1 MPVPPIFCRLPM
13 LKRTA
18 MLTDQLFEGRLV
30 RFAPP
35 DADRDAEVVSRWTH
49 DLDYLRLLSA
59 EVAKPLSPAQI
70 KKQYEEL
77 DKDAEK
83 RTAFNFAV
91 HLKEDDRLIGVAR
104 LLRIEWTHGT
114 AALQIGIG
122 DRADRGKGYGTE
134 TLHMLL
140 RYAFDELNL
149 YRLAAATAEYNTGAI
164 RFLERAGFVVEV
176 RRRQAIQRDGKR
188 WDAVM
193 LGLLRDEWKRDA

>member
-1 MPVPPIFCRLPM
+1 
-13 LKRTA
+13 
-18 MLTDQLFEGRLV
+18 MLTDQLFEGQHI

-35 DADRDAEVVSRWTH
+35 DAECDAEVVSKWTH

-83 RTAFNFAV
+83 HNAFNFAV
-91 HLKEDDRLIGVAR
+91 RLKDDDRLIGFAR
-104 LLRIEWTHGT
+104 LYHIEWTHGT
-114 AALQIGIG
+114 GSLQIGIG
-122 DRADRGKGYGTE
+122 DRSDRGKGYGTE
-134 TLHMLL
+134 ALHMLL
-140 RYAFDELNL
+140 RYAFDEVNL
-149 YRLAAATAEYNTGAI
+149 YRLSATTAEYNTGAI

-176 RRRQAIQRDGKR
+176 RRRQAIQRDDKR

-193 LGLLRDEWKRDA
+193 LGLLRDEWKREA